1 MPNTTELDQSPEQLL
16 TPDQT
21 QFSTEEPLYEAVSLP
36 TKPEVPV
43 PAAKPTT
50 VAGLNRQQLLLIAV
64 GAVAFILLMVA
75 LLASMMRRPTT
86 VQQLEPTPS
95 VEPVSTDQMQQQ
107 IMDLKKQIQAADPS
121 LDKLPL
127 PPVDLELRLEK

>member
-1 MPNTTELDQSPEQLL
+1 MAKVTEVDQSVEQLL

-43 PAAKPTT
+43 SASKTT
-50 VAGLNRQQLLLIAV
+50 TFAGLNRLQLILIGV
-64 GAVAFILLMVA
+64 GAVAFVLLIVA
-75 LLASMMRRPTT
+75 LLASMMRRPST

-95 VEPVSTDQMQQQ
+95 IQPEGVDATQQQ
-107 IMDLKKQIQAADPS
+107 IIEFKKNVQAADPS